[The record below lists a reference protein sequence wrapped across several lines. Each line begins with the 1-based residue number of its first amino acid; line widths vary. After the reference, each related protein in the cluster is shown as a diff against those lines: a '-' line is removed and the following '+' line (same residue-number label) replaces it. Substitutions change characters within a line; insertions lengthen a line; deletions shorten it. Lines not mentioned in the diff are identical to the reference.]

1 MFAVQFYPN
10 GEKENQLH
18 SKTQTWIEYFPKR
31 VMLTSIGLASAGA
44 GVGVGVGVGIFA
56 IFTGLSVFI
65 RFSNTEGTDGG
76 MRKL

>member
-18 SKTQTWIEYFPKR
+18 SKTQISIEYFPKR
-31 VMLTSIGLASAGA
+31 VMLTSIGLAGA
-44 GVGVGVGVGIFA
+44 GVGVGIGVGVGNFA

-76 MRKL
+76 MRK